1 MTFSEVLNDYMTRL
15 ELSGA
20 ALAKASGL
28 SAGALSRYRT
38 GARTPEYNSE
48 PLKKLARGI
57 SLAAGEK
64 GTPLE
69 EAEIRAALNGTVQ
82 TGLRVEHEIYLS
94 NLNALLGALDVRSV
108 SLAKALSFDPS
119 YISKV
124 LSGGRRPGNPSDF
137 SFAVADYIARSYTEP
152 RSLSALS
159 KLMDVHLPASA
170 GPAAVRDAIV
180 EWLGSNHTRE
190 TADPIDRFLQNVDS
204 FDLNVF
210 IRSIHFDE
218 IKLPTLPFQLP
229 TVKTYEGTA
238 EMMESELDF
247 IKATVLSRS
256 MEDCI
261 LYSDMPIEEMASDP
275 EFPKKWMMGMAMLLK
290 KGLHLH
296 IIHDVHRPFAEMML
310 GLEGNIPMYMTG
322 QISPYYLPAAE
333 GNVFSHLLKVS
344 GAAALEG
351 SAIAGCQPEG
361 RYVLTK
367 NREDLR
373 FYRKKA
379 QRLLDRA
386 QPLMEIYRSDR
397 AYAYAAFLRGL
408 PPGEERRVVAGSLPV
423 FTMPESLLDTLL
435 ERCGITSADAD
446 RIRRY
451 RRDTAEAVGALPEN
465 SKIFLT
471 VPLLTEA
478 QFNAAPLHLQLSE
491 LFFEADVPYTYE
503 VYAAHLEETRAFCR
517 AHPNLVLETD
527 PVPAFRNISYTV
539 VGNRLVIV
547 SKNKS
552 PAIHFVIHHK
562 KMVQA
567 FSRFHPPIR
576 EEKSD

>member
-1 MTFSEVLNDYMTRL
+1 M
-15 ELSGA
+15 
-20 ALAKASGL
+20 AKRP
-28 SAGALSRYRT
+28 SR
-38 GARTPEYNSE
+38 
-48 PLKKLARGI
+48 
-57 SLAAGEK
+57 
-64 GTPLE
+64 
-69 EAEIRAALNGTVQ
+69 
-82 TGLRVEHEIYLS
+82 
-94 NLNALLGALDVRSV
+94 
-108 SLAKALSFDPS
+108 
-119 YISKV
+119 
-124 LSGGRRPGNPSDF
+124 RR
-137 SFAVADYIARSYTEP
+137 IQP
-152 RSLSALS
+152 RSLSVLS

-204 FDLNVF
+204 FDLNAF

-229 TVKTYEGTA
+229 TAKTYEGTA
-238 EMMESELDF
+238 EMMESELDL

-275 EFPKKWMMGMAMLLK
+275 EFPKKWMMGMAMFLK

-351 SAIAGCQPEG
+351 SAIAGYQPEG